1 MGPAA
6 VHDQRGLYLIG
17 LIHDVRHICE
27 RRSTNGKIKRSHG
40 RSGANID
47 KMLSDEGIV
56 SSEMSIQLFL
66 RWKVDQLKTFLK
78 KRGVVLLGRKA
89 ELAEK
94 AYYAW
99 KLKLEVAKTAQEEE
113 DDNSSRRKEKL
124 TMESGI
130 VLPYPCSLKEG
141 WEDGSINF
149 PDDMEDVVNAYM
161 QPSAKTIKQGKS
173 LLDSGHLHSVKFH
186 HISTDLKYCF
196 IHSCCVPEEKTS
208 SDSYALWVCIHKEN
222 GKLLTAECTCFAG

>member
-1 MGPAA
+1 M
-6 VHDQRGLYLIG
+6 
-17 LIHDVRHICE
+17 
-27 RRSTNGKIKRSHG
+27 S
-40 RSGANID
+40 
-47 KMLSDEGIV
+47 SDESV
-56 SSEMSIQLFL
+56 VLSEMSIQLFL

-78 KRGVVLLGRKA
+78 KRGVVLSGRKT

-113 DDNSSRRKEKL
+113 DDISSRRKEKL

-130 VLPYPCSLKEG
+130 VLPYPGSLKEG
-141 WEDGSINF
+141 WEEGSINF
-149 PDDMEDVVNAYM
+149 PDVMEDIVDAYM
-161 QPSAKTIKQGKS
+161 QPSAKAMKQGKS

-196 IHSCCVPEEKTS
+196 IHSRCVPEEKPS

-222 GKLLTAECTCFAG
+222 GKVLTAECTCFAG